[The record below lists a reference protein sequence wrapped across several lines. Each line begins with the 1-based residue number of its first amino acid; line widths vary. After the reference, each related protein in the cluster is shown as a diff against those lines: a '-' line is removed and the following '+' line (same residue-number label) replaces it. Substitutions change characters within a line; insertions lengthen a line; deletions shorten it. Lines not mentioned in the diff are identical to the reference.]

1 LKNHYARAHTK
12 SDLDEKKVP
21 AHPIIHFSRRVQG
34 KGAEKSSLVQAVADE
49 RRDALVHLNEE
60 TRLVV
65 LDQQFDLPFIKLFA
79 VEGAK

>member
-1 LKNHYARAHTK
+1 
-12 SDLDEKKVP
+12 
-21 AHPIIHFSRRVQG
+21 VQG